1 MEDPMTQNDE
11 ARIRQRAYEIW
22 LDEGAPSGRAEA
34 NWLQAQAE
42 LERQDRGPLWQAG
55 AEGEEPDPETGA
67 GLAGMGPGPMA
78 AAPGLGEPRRKRR
91 A

>member
-1 MEDPMTQNDE
+1 MTQNQE

-22 LDEGAPSGRAEA
+22 LDEGAPAGRAEA

-42 LERQDRGPLWQAG
+42 LDREDEGPLWQAG
-55 AEGEEPDPETGA
+55 AEGAESDPETGA
-67 GLAGMGPGPMA
+67 GLAAIGSGSIA
-78 AAPGLGEPRRKRR
+78 AAPGMGESRRKRR